1 MFSKQDTHYFSLTW
15 IPELGGVQELAEGE
29 EEGRTLL
36 VPLSTF
42 FNGENCPS
50 DHFTSMRG
58 LILGTITYIH

>member
-36 VPLSTF
+36 VPLSTL
-42 FNGENCPS
+42 GKIAQVI
-50 DHFTSMRG
+50 
-58 LILGTITYIH
+58 ILPP